1 MTGNEYADVA
11 RGLYGPRFVA
21 PLARDL
27 GVRRD
32 TVYRILESPEVMARD
47 AAALCG
53 LAVTKGG
60 EWQPLAVELR
70 ENYGVREIKP

>member
-1 MTGNEYADVA
+1 MTGDELRQVA

-32 TVYRILESPEVMARD
+32 VVYRLLDVDRLD
-47 AAALCG
+47 QRTAAAVCG
-53 LAVTKGG
+53 VAYAKGSDHARALAI
-60 EWQPLAVELR
+60 ALR
-70 ENYGVREIKP
+70 ENYGVREL